1 MTRDHRK
8 PSSEQRQALSPEQVR
23 RATFERAIK
32 LLTMRS
38 RSVAELRE
46 RLLRA
51 RNTSSSV
58 VDEVIGRLK
67 EHGYLDDQQF
77 AVAFASS
84 KIRQQPVGRQRVKR
98 DLALKKVDQAVAD
111 EALDRVFTEWSEALL
126 LEQAIEKRIRLR
138 GRPRSRAEAKKL
150 FDHLL
155 RRGFPFE
162 LVAEKIRHV
171 MQAENEDYE

>member
-1 MTRDHRK
+1 MPRNQRK
-8 PSSEQRQALSPEQVR
+8 PSAERRTAPSPEQIR
-23 RATFERAIK
+23 KATFERAIK
-32 LLTMRS
+32 LLTIRS

-67 EHGYLDDQQF
+67 EYGYLDDQQF

-84 KIRQQPVGRQRVKR
+84 KVRQQPVGRRKIER
-98 DLALKKVDQAVAD
+98 DLALKKVDQEMADKAVAH
-111 EALDRVFTEWSEALL
+111 VFTEVSEEQL

-138 GRPRSRAEAKKL
+138 GRPASRAEAKKL

-162 LVAEKIRHV
+162 LVAERIRHV
-171 MQAENEDYE
+171 MQAETEEYE